1 MKTLFCAVAS
11 ICWLLIP
18 PSFAETITIASG
30 EYAPF
35 TTQSDPDG
43 GLVNRIVKEAF
54 ARSGVTVNLA
64 WRPWARVIVEA
75 RNGKAQAASY
85 FALDFERDKDFIP
98 VGPVILDVSSM
109 FYRAGDEKPV
119 WTDYSELKGKRIGI
133 TRGYTYPPD
142 FNTLAKTEVLEV
154 ETADTDELNLK
165 KLLAK
170 RIDLFP
176 SNDLITYKLLNE
188 KFSERERSMI
198 AKTDQVYIAIETYL
212 LISKKAPNA
221 KELAEKFAKGLE
233 SMKKDGTHETYVREL
248 MSTKLRGNGVTAIR

>member
-1 MKTLFCAVAS
+1 MKIPFVVAALFY
-11 ICWLLIP
+11 WHLMP
-18 PSFAETITIASG
+18 PSLADTITITSG

-54 ARSGVTVNLA
+54 ARSGVTVKLA

-75 RNGKAQAASY
+75 RSGKAQAASY
-85 FALDFERDKDFIP
+85 FALDTERDKDFIP
-98 VGPVILDVSSM
+98 VGPVVIDISSM
-109 FYRAGDEKPV
+109 FYRAGEEKPV
-119 WTDYSELKGKRIGI
+119 WKNYSELRGNRIGI

-142 FNTLAKTEVLEV
+142 FNTLAENDVLEV
-154 ETADTDELNLK
+154 ETADTDELNLR

-188 KFSERERSMI
+188 KFSEDERLMI

-221 KELAEKFAKGLE
+221 QELAEKFTKGLD
-233 SMKKDGTHETYVREL
+233 SMRKDGTHAAYVAEL
-248 MSTKLRGNGVTAIR
+248 MSTN